1 MHVAAQHPRQRREG
15 LGVPRHLPDDP
26 GEPGR
31 RRARLHVLLRRRG
44 LLVAPQGR
52 PQGDVHED
60 PARLQGAGGR
70 RQLAPLRRPVP
81 RAAERAPLRH
91 VRHLGEPSALSRS
104 RSSAIVAGM
113 L

>member
-15 LGVPRHLPDDP
+15 LRLPRHLPDDP

-31 RRARLHVLLRRRG
+31 RGARLHVLLRRRG
-44 LLVAPQGR
+44 VVVAPQGR

-81 RAAERAPLRH
+81 RAAERAPGRH
-91 VRHLGEPSALSRS
+91 VRHLGA
-104 RSSAIVAGM
+104 ATVAGG
-113 L
+113 LASFLDYVY